1 MSRAGTCMYCKQLRI
16 VKELPKLPEGAT
28 YDDFDEEMLQQMYD
42 QAATESCNCEE
53 ATKERDKK
61 KAQTASDE
69 ALEALTEPD
78 DYLKDI
84 LAAARNQ
91 ILLHPEFKGI
101 TLKVIDAT
109 SAEQRVYKLKTD
121 KDDNVIA
128 TRTDTTSTA
137 DIVN

>member
-1 MSRAGTCMYCKQLRI
+1 MNRSGTCKYCKQLRI
-16 VKELPKLPEGAT
+16 IKNVPTLKDGM
-28 YDDFDEEMLQQMYD
+28 DNDEEMLQQMYD
-42 QAATESCNCEE
+42 DVATEECDCEE
-53 ATKERDKK
+53 ARKERDNA

-69 ALEALTEPD
+69 ALEALTKAD

-84 LAAARNQ
+84 LAKARNQ

-101 TLKVIDAT
+101 TLKVVDAT
-109 SAEQRVYKLKTD
+109 TAEQRVYKLKTD

-128 TRTDTTSTA
+128 TRTDTSSTA

>member
-1 MSRAGTCMYCKQLRI
+1 MSQTGTCKFCNQTRI
-16 VKELPKLPEGAT
+16 VRVEVAPCEDMTKEELQELYDSMAT
-28 YDDFDEEMLQQMYD
+28 DL
-42 QAATESCNCEE
+42 CNCEE

-78 DYLKDI
+78 YYLKDI

-91 ILLHPEFKGI
+91 ILMHPEFKGI